1 MRKLTLL
8 LAAVLMTA
16 AGSASA
22 QAFLTTV
29 GTAAQDGTVQ
39 FQLVAPDSSSLSMHV
54 NVSAGDS
61 SSVIASKIK
70 SAVGFNGGFW
80 QAQTFGSSLA
90 FMHYSGSS
98 WTWIGVILGLR
109 DSSYSSLSVTSRCP
123 SWFSLSV
130 DASAVAS
137 GTGPVGGK
145 WGASFLTFSFGGVA
159 PYTTTPH
166 PGQTAKSLMDGICS
180 YLSNAGVSYTRES
193 DTKIKIA
200 FPPST
205 GASFQT
211 NDSGLQGAVAVADAW
226 DVQSGLIDR

>member
-1 MRKLTLL
+1 MRKLSLL
-8 LAAVLMTA
+8 LAAVLMA
-16 AGSASA
+16 SAGSASA

-29 GTAAQDGTVQ
+29 GSAAQDGAVQ
-39 FQLVAPDSSSLSMHV
+39 FQLVAPDSSSLSLNV

-70 SAVGFNGGFW
+70 SAVGMNGSFW
-80 QAQTFGSSLA
+80 QAQLYGSSVA
-90 FMHYSGSS
+90 FMHYTGSTWS
-98 WTWIGVILGLR
+98 WIGVILGLR
-109 DSSYSSLSVTSRCP
+109 DSSYSSLSVTARCP
-123 SWFSLSV
+123 SWFSLSI

-137 GTGPVGGK
+137 GTGPAGGK
-145 WGASFLTFSFGGVA
+145 WGPSFLTFSFGGAA

-166 PGQTAKSLMDGICS
+166 PGQTAKSLMDSLCTYLGTVGI
-180 YLSNAGVSYTRES
+180 SYTRES

-200 FPPST
+200 FPTST